1 MLNIPSSITAAR
13 FAQLVSR
20 EHEHLELKSGAGRKP
35 LQESIVAF
43 SNSGGGVILIGVHDD
58 RTVIG
63 RARTQGL
70 DDDIHG
76 AALAA
81 EHAGR
86 YEIREVMVDDRPV
99 VAVTVQPRTD
109 EVAQTSDG
117 RVLVRR
123 GGHNRAL
130 FGRELFD
137 MLAARS
143 LMRYEATDSRVP
155 ASSANREFAQEVA
168 RAFGWTDPDTFRQ
181 RWRDRGLLH
190 ESGNLTIAG
199 ALVLTDPATSLRAA
213 KFHVDVRSY
222 ESGTGTSYVRREILG
237 GPVQRQV
244 ERATDLV
251 VHDIGTEMVVTGA
264 YRHDVPR
271 LPRRVVREAVA
282 NAVAHRSYEFD
293 GAPVVVEVRPARVLV
308 SSPGRLPAPVTVS
321 TLREA
326 QVPRNHSVI
335 DALRRFGLAED
346 SGQGID
352 VMQDHMRLELL
363 DEPVFSEDADSFHV
377 ELPMRGL
384 ISTTERG
391 WLAEFERTGLVGVQ
405 ERLLLL
411 TLLREGKVTNAR
423 ARDVMSVDSTDA
435 RARLHRLRDAG
446 LLVQHGT
453 RGRAYYTVGNIGPAR
468 GNEQVVLDAA
478 ADGPVS
484 NTRVRELTGLDREA
498 ARALLRRLVDEGR
511 LVQQGQRRGSTYTL
525 P

>member
-1 MLNIPSSITAAR
+1 M
-13 FAQLVSR
+13 VSR

-43 SNSGGGVILIGVHDD
+43 SNSGGGTILIGVRDD
-58 RTVIG
+58 RTVVG

-76 AALAA
+76 AALDAQ
-81 EHAGR
+81 HAGR
-86 YEIREVMVDDRPV
+86 YEIREIRVDDRPV
-99 VAVTVQPRTD
+99 VAVVVQPRTD
-109 EVAQTSDG
+109 EFSQTSDG

-137 MLAARS
+137 LMAARS
-143 LMRYEATDSRVP
+143 LMRFEATDSRVP
-155 ASSANREFAQEVA
+155 VASANPEAVREVA
-168 RAFGWTDPDTFRQ
+168 GAFGWTDPDSFAQ
-181 RWRDRGLLH
+181 RWQERGLLH
-190 ESGNLTIAG
+190 ESGSLTIAG
-199 ALVLTDPATSLRAA
+199 ALVLTDPAVSLRTA

-222 ESGTGTSYVRREILG
+222 ESDTGTAYVRREIIS

-244 ERATDLV
+244 ERAADLV

-264 YRHDVPR
+264 FRHDVPR
-271 LPRRVVREAVA
+271 LPRRVVREAIA
-282 NAVAHRSYEFD
+282 NAVAHRSYEVD
-293 GAPVVVEVRPARVLV
+293 GSPVVIEARPGSVRV
-308 SSPGRLPAPVTVS
+308 SSPGQLPAPVTVA

-326 QVPRNHSVI
+326 QAPRNHTVI
-335 DALRRFGLAED
+335 DVLRRFGLAED

-352 VMQDHMRLELL
+352 VIQDTMRLELL
-363 DEPVFSEDADSFHV
+363 NEPIFVEEAHSFHV
-377 ELPMRGL
+377 ELPIRGL
-384 ISTTERG
+384 VSTTERG
-391 WLAEFERTGLVGVQ
+391 WLAEFERTGLVGSP

-423 ARDVMSVDSTDA
+423 GRDVLAVDSTDA

-446 LLVQHGT
+446 MVIQHGT
-453 RGRAYYTVGNIGPAR
+453 RGRAYYTLGSIGPAR

-478 ADGPVS
+478 SEGPVT
-484 NTRVRELTGLDREA
+484 NAHVRELTGLDRVA
-498 ARALLRRLVDEGR
+498 ARTLLRRLVDEGR
-511 LVQQGQRRGSTYTL
+511 LVQLGQRRSSTYSV

>member
-1 MLNIPSSITAAR
+1 
-13 FAQLVSR
+13 
-20 EHEHLELKSGAGRKP
+20 
-35 LQESIVAF
+35 
-43 SNSGGGVILIGVHDD
+43 
-58 RTVIG
+58 VIG

-76 AALAA
+76 AALDAQN
-81 EHAGR
+81 AGR
-86 YEIREVMVDDRPV
+86 YEIREILVNGRPV
-99 VAVTVQPRTD
+99 VAVIVQPRID
-109 EVAQTSDG
+109 EVSQTSDG

-137 MLAARS
+137 LMATRS

-155 ASSANREFAQEVA
+155 VTSTSGDLAQEVA
-168 RAFGWTDPDTFRQ
+168 RAFGCSDPSAFEQ
-181 RWRDRGLLH
+181 RWRERGFLH
-190 ESGNLTIAG
+190 ESGNLTGAG

-222 ESGTGTSYVRREILG
+222 ESSAGTSYVRREIIG

-244 ERATDLV
+244 ERTTDLV

-264 YRHDVPR
+264 YRRDVPR
-271 LPRRVVREAVA
+271 LPRRVVREAIA

-293 GAPVVVEVRPARVLV
+293 TSPVVIEVRPGRVLV
-308 SSPGRLPAPVTVS
+308 SSPGRLPAPVTIA

-326 QVPRNHSVI
+326 QVPRNHTVI

-352 VMQDHMRLELL
+352 VIQDIMRLELL
-363 DEPVFSEDADSFHV
+363 EEPLFSEDADSFQV

-384 ISTTERG
+384 VSTTERG
-391 WLAEFERTGLVGVQ
+391 WLAEFERTGLVGDQ
-405 ERLLLL
+405 ERVLLL
-411 TLLREGKVTNAR
+411 TLLRDTKVTNAR
-423 ARDVMSVDSTDA
+423 ARDVLAEDSTDA

-446 LLVQHGT
+446 LVVQHGT
-453 RGRAYYTVGNIGPAR
+453 RGRTYYTVGSIGPAR
-468 GNEQVVLDAA
+468 SNEQVVLDAA
-478 ADGPVS
+478 ADGPIS
-484 NTRVRELTGLDREA
+484 NAQVRGLTGLDRVA
-498 ARALLRRLVDEGR
+498 ARSLLRRLVDEGR
-511 LVQQGQRRGSTYTL
+511 LVQRGQRRGSSYTI